1 MDFEQA
7 FSTSNIQLEPRL
19 REYLNRKTFNRENDI
34 RPDIPEEQE
43 FSITKEDRK
52 IIKRYTSG
60 KKIYSR
66 KRTGQSSHFV

>member
-43 FSITKEDRK
+43 FSITKEV
-52 IIKRYTSG
+52 IE
-60 KKIYSR
+60 KKF
-66 KRTGQSSHFV
+66 KTTTN